1 MSFVIQRNMKKIY
14 SLFASRFAVVF
25 FAAFANIA
33 FADCQN
39 WTTAVNAGGA
49 LKYEPTIIHTIDNK
63 LLITLVGTD
72 DALWANK
79 FDPSSGKNEW
89 TTLGGLLTSGTNMV
103 LNASGDIIVSAIGG
117 DNIVWRRIY
126 SPAGVWGE
134 WQNTKS
140 SNFTGAGPYQTEI
153 GPNIYRAVKN
163 SNGSL
168 SIQKCVDK
176 ICIPGAVSGCKVC
189 KIDGLS
195 WEDDD
200 SKCAIGQKCEAGVC
214 RICTGRE
221 CASPILQ
228 TYVVPAV
235 TDDKIL
241 PDSSISDNYKS
252 ESISIELAKNE
263 YEPASFVINS
273 DKDIYSLNISMEDLI
288 GPAGRIPAANID
300 IRTVKVWWQAGVFV
314 NDISHKQ
321 LVPELLLNDDSLVDA
336 SGSDNYI
343 KLTNGSYLLAS
354 SPEGIPGINLIDAGR
369 GDRVDF
375 LNPSNN
381 ILNIADS
388 ATLRPFS
395 IKAHKNKQFW
405 VTISAP
411 SSVAAGSYS
420 GKIYIN
426 SNNAIIKTLTINVN
440 VLPINLS
447 KSKLTYGIYY
457 AGVLG
462 RNGTLSLTKN
472 EQQMTNEFKNLV
484 EHGVDNPTMFEI
496 KSRPD
501 PEFGKFDINKIL
513 ELRSG
518 QGINSRD
525 LYFCS
530 LSVPSPD
537 LRLGLQD
544 NYSENNNLEILKNS
558 ASDLIKRAWESGVD
572 NVYIY
577 QIDESDLNN
586 RHRLNEVEA
595 IHNVGGKVFDAQYKQ
610 ENKYSIAQYL
620 DLLNSA
626 AVPDSVLA
634 AKYHSYG
641 HKIFSYSNPQSGEEK
656 PETYRRNYGL
666 LLWQKDYD
674 GAMNFAYYW
683 PMKNVWNDFD
693 STWRDH
699 NMVYPTVD
707 GVIDTIQWE
716 GFREGV
722 DDVRYL
728 STLLDR
734 VAYAKTK
741 GINTSAIE
749 NWLADLKQSNLATQN
764 LDNIRSQMASYIV
777 SLPDPGVAICVA
789 KTCATL
795 GNYQC
800 GSWSDGCGATISCGA
815 CTGGK
820 TCNASGQCVSQT
832 TGGPVGGPVV
842 ESEQRQQIQ
851 QEKLTRAEIIA
862 KIAEIKKLLIQL
874 IIQLIAELQKQLAA
888 LPK

>member
-1 MSFVIQRNMKKIY
+1 MKKIY
-14 SLFASRFAVVF
+14 SLFIF
-25 FAAFANIA
+25 FAISFFIAFVDVV

-39 WTTAVNAGGA
+39 WTTMANVGGV
-49 LKYEPTIIHTIDNK
+49 LKYDPAIIYTADNK
-63 LLITLVGTD
+63 LFITLVGTD
-72 DALWANK
+72 NALWANK
-79 FDPSSGKNEW
+79 FDPFSAKNEW
-89 TTLGGLLTSGTNMV
+89 MALNGFLTSGTNMV
-103 LNASGDIIVSAIGG
+103 LNANGDIIVSAIGG
-117 DNIVWRRIY
+117 DNIVWQRIY
-126 SPAGVWGE
+126 SSAGVWGE
-134 WQNTKS
+134 WQNTES
-140 SNFTGAGPYQTEI
+140 SNFAGAGPYQTKI
-153 GPNIYRAVKN
+153 GANVYRAVKN
-163 SNGSL
+163 SNNSL
-168 SIQKCVDK
+168 SIQRCVDK
-176 ICIPGAVSGCKVC
+176 ICNPGAVSGCKVC

-200 SKCAIGQKCEAGVC
+200 SKCATGQKCEAGGC
-214 RICTGRE
+214 RICTGQE
-221 CASPILQ
+221 CALPVLQ

-241 PDSSISDNYKS
+241 PDSFISDNYKS
-252 ESISIELAKNE
+252 ESIFIKLAKNE

-273 DKDIYSLNISMEDLI
+273 DKDMSLLNISTEDLV

-300 IRTVKVWWQAGVFV
+300 IRTVKVWWQAGVSV
-314 NDISHKQ
+314 SDISHKQ

-343 KLTNGSYLLAS
+343 KLANGSYVLAS
-354 SPEGIPGINLIDAGR
+354 SLEGIPGINLIDAGR

-388 ATLRPFS
+388 ATLLPFS
-395 IKAHKNKQFW
+395 IKAQKNKQFW
-405 VTISAP
+405 VTIFAP

-426 SNNAIIKTLTINVN
+426 LNNAVIKTLTINVD

-462 RNGTLSLTKN
+462 QNGTLSLTKN
-472 EQQMTNEFKNLV
+472 EQQMANEFKDLV
-484 EHGVDNPTMFEI
+484 KHGVDNPTMFEI
-496 KSRPD
+496 KSQPD

-513 ELRSG
+513 KLRSS
-518 QGINSRD
+518 QGINNQD
-525 LYFCS
+525 IYFCS
-530 LSVPSPD
+530 LSVPSPN
-537 LRLGLQD
+537 LHLGLQN

-558 ASDLIKRAWESGVD
+558 TSDLIRRARESGVD

-586 RHRLNEVEA
+586 QHRLNEIEA
-595 IHNVGGKVFDAQYKQ
+595 IHNVSGKVFDAQYDQ
-610 ENKYSIAQYL
+610 NNKYSIAQYL

-626 AVPDSVLA
+626 STLDPTLA

-674 GAMNFAYYW
+674 GAMDFAYYW

-699 NMVYPTVD
+699 NFVYPTVD

-716 GFREGV
+716 GFREAV

-728 STLLDR
+728 STLLNR

-741 GINTSAIE
+741 GVKTTAIE
-749 NWLADLKQSNLATQN
+749 NWIVNLKQADLKTAN
-764 LDNIRSQMASYIV
+764 LDSIRVQMANYIIG
-777 SLPDPGVAICVA
+777 LPDPGEIVCTP
-789 KTCATL
+789 KTCVGL

-815 CTGGK
+815 CAGGK
-820 TCNASGQCVSQT
+820 TCNTAGQCVSQT
-832 TGGPVGGPVV
+832 TGGPVISDSDSQTPT
-842 ESEQRQQIQ
+842 ETPQ
-851 QEKLTRAEIIA
+851 KMTRAEILQ
-862 KIAEIKKLLIQL
+862 KIAQIKQLLVQL
-874 IIQLIAELQKQLAA
+874 IAQLIAELQKQLAGIQ
-888 LPK
+888 K